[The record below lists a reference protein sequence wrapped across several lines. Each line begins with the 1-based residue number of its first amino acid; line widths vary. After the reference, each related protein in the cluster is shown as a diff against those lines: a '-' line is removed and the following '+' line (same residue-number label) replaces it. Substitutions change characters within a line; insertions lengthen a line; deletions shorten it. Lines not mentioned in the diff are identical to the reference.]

1 VKQFRERIEVE
12 VCSMVST
19 VTGLSQKGLWRMM
32 KVFLALCVVIAFPPS
47 VGAAD
52 PRDRALVER
61 MQQVFVEVA
70 ERLKPSVVNVSTTQK
85 VQPSRREIEPFFRGP
100 FREFFGEEFFERFFE
115 RRSLGSGVIVD
126 AKGYILTNNHVV
138 EQADEIQVTLVD
150 ERTFQAKV
158 IGTDPKTDLAVIRIE
173 GAKDLKPAPLG
184 NSAKIRT
191 GDFVI
196 AIGNP
201 FGLSHTVTVGV
212 ISATGRAGMGITAY
226 EDFIQTDASI
236 NPGNSGGPLLNID
249 GQVIGINTAI
259 VASGQGIGFAIPI
272 TPAREIMEQL
282 IKEGRITRGWLGVLI
297 QPLTP
302 ELARQFG
309 VKAGEGVVVGDV
321 LEGGPAEKAGLTTG
335 DVIQAVGGKP
345 VTDVRGLQRLVAAL
359 RPGTQV
365 AVKVNRKGKDLTLN
379 ATVGQMPTEEVAV
392 VTPESFERHGF
403 AVQDLTPELREK
415 LQVKEGGVLVSSV
428 EPGSPAFRRGLR
440 PGDVIL
446 EVDRQPVKSRQDLL
460 AMLQASRPETELLL
474 LVQRGKSSRFIVIP
488 STKG

>member
-1 VKQFRERIEVE
+1 MQA
-12 VCSMVST
+12 S
-19 VTGLSQKGLWRMM
+19 
-32 KVFLALCVVIAFPPS
+32 LALCLVIVFPPS
-47 VGAAD
+47 VSAAD

-70 ERLKPSVVNVSTTQK
+70 ERLKPSVVNISTTQK
-85 VQPSRREIEPFFRGP
+85 VQPSRRQTEPFFRGP

-126 AKGYILTNNHVV
+126 AKGTILTNNHVV

-173 GAKDLKPAPLG
+173 GAKDLKPASLG

-302 ELARQFG
+302 DLARQFG

-345 VTDVRGLQRLVAAL
+345 VTDVRGLQRVVAAL

-365 AVKVNRKGKDLTLN
+365 AVTVNRKGKDVTLN
-379 ATVGQMPTEEVAV
+379 ATVGQMPTEEPVA
-392 VTPESFERHGF
+392 VTPEPFERHGF

-415 LQVKEGGVLVSSV
+415 LQVKEGGVLVASV

-460 AMLQASRPETELLL
+460 AMLQASRPEMELLL

>member
-1 VKQFRERIEVE
+1 
-12 VCSMVST
+12 
-19 VTGLSQKGLWRMM
+19 
-32 KVFLALCVVIAFPPS
+32 
-47 VGAAD
+47 
-52 PRDRALVER
+52 
-61 MQQVFVEVA
+61 
-70 ERLKPSVVNVSTTQK
+70 
-85 VQPSRREIEPFFRGP
+85 
-100 FREFFGEEFFERFFE
+100 
-115 RRSLGSGVIVD
+115 
-126 AKGYILTNNHVV
+126 
-138 EQADEIQVTLVD
+138 VTLVD

-212 ISATGRAGMGITAY
+212 ISAIGRTGVGITAY

-282 IKEGRITRGWLGVLI
+282 IKDGRITRGWLGVLI

-321 LEGGPAEKAGLTTG
+321 LEGGPAEKAGLKTG
-335 DVIQAVGGKP
+335 DVIQAIGGKP

-365 AVKVNRKGKDLTLN
+365 AVKVNRKGKDMTLS
-379 ATVGQMPTEEVAV
+379 ATVGQMPTEEPVAV
-392 VTPESFERHGF
+392 APELFERHGF
-403 AVQDLTPELREK
+403 AVQDLTPEVREK

-446 EVDRQPVKSRQDLL
+446 EVDHQPVKSRQDLL
-460 AMLQASRPETELLL
+460 AMLQASRPEAELLL

-488 STKG
+488 PTKG

>member
-1 VKQFRERIEVE
+1 MPCASVKQFREWIRGEA
-12 VCSMVST
+12 CSMGTKIKKISPR
-19 VTGLSQKGLWRMM
+19 GLWPLMQAS
-32 KVFLALCVVIAFPPS
+32 FALCVVMASPPS
-47 VGAAD
+47 ASAAD

-70 ERLKPSVVNVSTTQK
+70 ERLKPSVVNISTTQK
-85 VQPSRREIEPFFRGP
+85 VQPSRRQTEPFFRGP
-100 FREFFGEEFFERFFE
+100 FREFFGEEFFERFFSREFE

-126 AKGYILTNNHVV
+126 AKGTILTNNHVV

-212 ISATGRAGMGITAY
+212 ISATGRTGVGVTAY
-226 EDFIQTDASI
+226 EDFVQTDASI

-249 GQVIGINTAI
+249 
-259 VASGQGIGFAIPI
+259 GQGIGFAIPI

-309 VKAGEGVVVGDV
+309 VKAGEGGVLGDV
-321 LEGGPAEKAGLTTG
+321 LEGGPAEKGGRTTG
-335 DVIQAVGGKP
+335 AVIQGGGGKL
-345 VTDVRGLQRLVAAL
+345 VTDVRGLQRLVAAI

-365 AVKVNRKGKDLTLN
+365 AVKVNRKGKDVTLN
-379 ATVGQMPTEEVAV
+379 ATVGQMPTEEAAG
-392 VTPESFERHGF
+392 VTSQPFERHGF

-460 AMLQASRPETELLL
+460 AMLEASRPETELLL

-488 STKG
+488 PTKS

>member
-1 VKQFRERIEVE
+1 
-12 VCSMVST
+12 
-19 VTGLSQKGLWRMM
+19 
-32 KVFLALCVVIAFPPS
+32 
-47 VGAAD
+47 
-52 PRDRALVER
+52 
-61 MQQVFVEVA
+61 
-70 ERLKPSVVNVSTTQK
+70 
-85 VQPSRREIEPFFRGP
+85 
-100 FREFFGEEFFERFFE
+100 
-115 RRSLGSGVIVD
+115 
-126 AKGYILTNNHVV
+126 
-138 EQADEIQVTLVD
+138 
-150 ERTFQAKV
+150 
-158 IGTDPKTDLAVIRIE
+158 
-173 GAKDLKPAPLG
+173 
-184 NSAKIRT
+184 

-302 ELARQFG
+302 DLARQFG

-345 VTDVRGLQRLVAAL
+345 VTDVRGLQRVVAAL

-365 AVKVNRKGKDLTLN
+365 AVTVNRKGKDVTLN
-379 ATVGQMPTEEVAV
+379 ATVGQMPTEEPVA
-392 VTPESFERHGF
+392 VTPEPFERHGF

-415 LQVKEGGVLVSSV
+415 LQVKEGGVLVASV

-460 AMLQASRPETELLL
+460 AMLQASRPEMELLL

>member
-1 VKQFRERIEVE
+1 VI
-12 VCSMVST
+12 
-19 VTGLSQKGLWRMM
+19 
-32 KVFLALCVVIAFPPS
+32 VFPS
-47 VGAAD
+47 AGSAAD
-52 PRDRALVER
+52 PKDRALVER

-70 ERLKPSVVNVSTTQK
+70 ERLKPSVVNISTTQK
-85 VQPSRREIEPFFRGP
+85 VQPSRRQTDPFFRGP

-126 AKGYILTNNHVV
+126 VKGTILTNNHVV

-212 ISATGRAGMGITAY
+212 ISAIGRTGVGITAY

-282 IKEGRITRGWLGVLI
+282 IKDGRITRGWLGVLI

-321 LEGGPAEKAGLTTG
+321 LEGGPAEKAGLKTG
-335 DVIQAVGGKP
+335 DVIQAIGGKP

-365 AVKVNRKGKDLTLN
+365 AVKVNRKGKDMTLS
-379 ATVGQMPTEEVAV
+379 ATVGQMPTEEPVAV
-392 VTPESFERHGF
+392 APEPFERHGF
-403 AVQDLTPELREK
+403 AVQDLTPEVREK

-446 EVDRQPVKSRQDLL
+446 EVDHQPVKSRQDLL
-460 AMLQASRPETELLL
+460 AMLQASRPEAELLL

-488 STKG
+488 PTKG

>member
-1 VKQFRERIEVE
+1 
-12 VCSMVST
+12 MVST
-19 VTGLSQKGLWRMM
+19 VTRLSQKGLWPMM

-47 VGAAD
+47 VSAAD

-70 ERLKPSVVNVSTTQK
+70 ERLKPSVVNVSTTQR
-85 VQPSRREIEPFFRGP
+85 VQPSRRETEPFFRGP

-297 QPLTP
+297 QPLTA

-345 VTDVRGLQRLVAAL
+345 VTDVRGLQRLVAAI
-359 RPGTQV
+359 RPGAQV
-365 AVKVNRKGKDLTLN
+365 AVKVNRKGKDVTLN
-379 ATVGQMPTEEVAV
+379 ATVGQMPTEQAAV
-392 VTPESFERHGF
+392 VTPEPFERHGF

-488 STKG
+488 PTKG

>member
-1 VKQFRERIEVE
+1 MQA
-12 VCSMVST
+12 S
-19 VTGLSQKGLWRMM
+19 
-32 KVFLALCVVIAFPPS
+32 LALCLVIVFPPS
-47 VGAAD
+47 VSAAD

-70 ERLKPSVVNVSTTQK
+70 ERLKPSVVNISTTQK
-85 VQPSRREIEPFFRGP
+85 VQPSRRETEPFFRGP

-126 AKGYILTNNHVV
+126 AKGTILTNNHVV

-173 GAKDLKPAPLG
+173 GAKDLKPASLG

-302 ELARQFG
+302 DLARQFG

-345 VTDVRGLQRLVAAL
+345 VTDVRGLQRVVAAL

-365 AVKVNRKGKDLTLN
+365 AVTVNRKGKDVTLN
-379 ATVGQMPTEEVAV
+379 ATVGQMPTEEPVA
-392 VTPESFERHGF
+392 VTPEPFERHGF

-460 AMLQASRPETELLL
+460 AMLQASRPEMELLL

>member
-1 VKQFRERIEVE
+1 MGTKIKKISPR
-12 VCSMVST
+12 
-19 VTGLSQKGLWRMM
+19 GLWPLMQAS
-32 KVFLALCVVIAFPPS
+32 FALCVVMASPPS
-47 VGAAD
+47 ASAAD

-70 ERLKPSVVNVSTTQK
+70 ERLKPSVVNISTTQR
-85 VQPSRREIEPFFRGP
+85 VQPSRRQTEPFFRGP
-100 FREFFGEEFFERFFE
+100 FREFFGEEFFERFFSREFE

-126 AKGYILTNNHVV
+126 AKGTILTNNHVV

-212 ISATGRAGMGITAY
+212 ISATGRTGVGVTAY
-226 EDFIQTDASI
+226 EDFVQTDASI

-335 DVIQAVGGKP
+335 DVIQAVGGKL
-345 VTDVRGLQRLVAAL
+345 VTDVRGLQRLVAAI

-365 AVKVNRKGKDLTLN
+365 AVKVNRKGKEVTLN
-379 ATVGQMPTEEVAV
+379 ATVGQMPTEEAAV
-392 VTPESFERHGF
+392 VTPQSFERHGF

-460 AMLQASRPETELLL
+460 AMLEASRPETELLL

-488 STKG
+488 PTKS

>member
-1 VKQFRERIEVE
+1 
-12 VCSMVST
+12 M
-19 VTGLSQKGLWRMM
+19 
-32 KVFLALCVVIAFPPS
+32 
-47 VGAAD
+47 
-52 PRDRALVER
+52 VER
-61 MQQVFVEVA
+61 MQQVFVDVA
-70 ERLKPSVVNVSTTQK
+70 ERLKPSVVNISTTQK
-85 VQPSRREIEPFFRGP
+85 PQASRRQAEPFFRGP

-173 GAKDLKPAPLG
+173 GAKDLKTAALG
-184 NSAKIRT
+184 DSAKIRT
-191 GDFVI
+191 GDLVI

-201 FGLSHTVTVGV
+201 FGLNHTVTVGV
-212 ISATGRAGMGITAY
+212 ISATGRTGMGITAY

-309 VKAGEGVVVGDV
+309 VKPGEGVVVGDV
-321 LEGGPAEKAGLTTG
+321 LEGGPAEKAGLKTG

-345 VTDVRGLQRLVAAL
+345 VTDVRGLQRLVAAVK
-359 RPGTQV
+359 PGTQV
-365 AVKVNRKGKDLTLN
+365 EVKVNRKGKNMSLS
-379 ATVGQMPTEEVAV
+379 ATVGQMPTEEAAV
-392 VTPESFERHGF
+392 VAPESYDRHGF

-446 EVDRQPVKSRQDLL
+446 EVDRQPVKNRQELL
-460 AMLQASRPETELLL
+460 AKLQASRPETELLL

-488 STKG
+488 PTKG

>member
-1 VKQFRERIEVE
+1 MGSKIKKRSPTGHWSVIE
-12 VCSMVST
+12 T
-19 VTGLSQKGLWRMM
+19 
-32 KVFLALCVVIAFPPS
+32 FLALCVVIAFPPS
-47 VGAAD
+47 VGAID
-52 PRDRALVER
+52 QRDRAMVER

-70 ERLKPSVVNVSTTQK
+70 ERLKPSVVNISTTQK
-85 VQPSRREIEPFFRGP
+85 AQPSRRQMEPFFRGP

-126 AKGYILTNNHVV
+126 AKGFILTNNHVV

-173 GAKDLKPAPLG
+173 GAKDLKTATLG
-184 NSAKIRT
+184 DSAKIRT

-272 TPAREIMEQL
+272 TPAREIMDQL

-309 VKAGEGVVVGDV
+309 VKTGEGVVVGDV
-321 LEGGPAEKAGLTTG
+321 LEGGPAAKAGLKTG

-345 VTDVRGLQRLVAAL
+345 VSDVRGLQRVVAAI

-365 AVKVNRKGKDLTLN
+365 PLKVNRGGKEVTLN
-379 ATVGQMPTEEVAV
+379 ATVGQMATEEAAV
-392 VTPESFERHGF
+392 VTPQPFDRHGF

-428 EPGSPAFRRGLR
+428 EPGSPAFRQGLR

-460 AMLQASRPETELLL
+460 AALQASRPEADLLL

>member
-1 VKQFRERIEVE
+1 MKEFRERIEVE
-12 VCSMVST
+12 VYAMVRP
-19 VTGLSQKGLWRMM
+19 VTRLSQKGLWPLM
-32 KVFLALCVVIAFPPS
+32 KVFLALCLVIVFPPS
-47 VGAAD
+47 VSAAD

-70 ERLKPSVVNVSTTQK
+70 ERLKPSVVNISTTQK
-85 VQPSRREIEPFFRGP
+85 VQPSRRQTEPFFRGP

-126 AKGYILTNNHVV
+126 AKGTILTNNHVV

-173 GAKDLKPAPLG
+173 GAKDLKPASLG

-302 ELARQFG
+302 DLARQFG

-321 LEGGPAEKAGLTTG
+321 LEGGPAETAGLTTG

-365 AVKVNRKGKDLTLN
+365 AVTVNRKGKDVTLN
-379 ATVGQMPTEEVAV
+379 ATVGQMPTEEPVA
-392 VTPESFERHGF
+392 VTPEPFERHGF

-460 AMLQASRPETELLL
+460 AMLQASR
-474 LVQRGKSSRFIVIP
+474 
-488 STKG
+488 

>member
-1 VKQFRERIEVE
+1 
-12 VCSMVST
+12 
-19 VTGLSQKGLWRMM
+19 
-32 KVFLALCVVIAFPPS
+32 
-47 VGAAD
+47 
-52 PRDRALVER
+52 

-70 ERLKPSVVNVSTTQK
+70 ERLKPSVVNISTTQK
-85 VQPSRREIEPFFRGP
+85 VQPSRRQTEPFFRGP

-126 AKGYILTNNHVV
+126 AKGTILTNNHVV

-173 GAKDLKPAPLG
+173 GAKDLKPASLG

-302 ELARQFG
+302 DLARQFG

-345 VTDVRGLQRLVAAL
+345 VTDVRGLQRVVAAL

-365 AVKVNRKGKDLTLN
+365 AVTVNRKGKDVTLN
-379 ATVGQMPTEEVAV
+379 ATVGQMPTEEPVA
-392 VTPESFERHGF
+392 VTPEPFERHGF

-415 LQVKEGGVLVSSV
+415 LQVKEGGVLVASV

-460 AMLQASRPETELLL
+460 AMLQASRPEMELLL